1 MERSQVSVF
10 EGNDELPIVFGA
22 NIKYGIIGIKA
33 VSQDTYRKPGEVFL
47 DFFSYT
53 LESLLLA
60 VLFFVITVRVVFD
73 KF

>member
-1 MERSQVSVF
+1 M
-10 EGNDELPIVFGA
+10 VFGA
-22 NIKYGIIGIKA
+22 NIKYGIIGIKSI
-33 VSQDTYRKPGEVFL
+33 SQDTYRKPGEVLL

-60 VLFFVITVRVVFD
+60 VLFFEVTIRIVFD